1 MGPPKKSKK
10 IQIISKPSWGSPG
23 RSPGVLGG
31 SWGPVL
37 LEKLVDSMTCK
48 LPPTTR
54 LSFSPVLR
62 RPGPARL
69 VRRSKKV
76 QTPRIMLVSTP
87 RRPFFGQKRTIH
99 SPKLAGHGWRY
110 SQASPSECQK
120 CHSQAQLASPRF
132 KNLATDPQVGP
143 TGLWQTRQCHSISPP
158 VIHRVEVYTVLVL
171 RQPLASASRH
181 PWPRSGH
188 G

>member
-1 MGPPKKSKK
+1 MTASRLQGANLGPTKKIKK

-87 RRPFFGQKRTIH
+87 KMPFFGQKRTIH
-99 SPKLAGHGWRY
+99 SPKLAGHAPRY
-110 SQASPSECQK
+110 TQPSSRMSAK
-120 CHSQAQLASPRF
+120 NAIPKPNWPLRGPP
-132 KNLATDPQVGP
+132 NLATAPFGGP
-143 TGLWQTRQCHSISPP
+143 NGKDQGHKARGCH
-158 VIHRVEVYTVLVL
+158 
-171 RQPLASASRH
+171 
-181 PWPRSGH
+181 
-188 G
+188 